1 MKRWLALLMTVC
13 LLAACLAPPIFAE
26 EPLPESGAALT
37 QQAPEE
43 PGEPPQEEQ
52 AGQGEAAEG
61 PDIPEQPPE
70 ETPAPPQ
77 EAEPAPGDA
86 AEPWQTPAPPQE
98 QAAEGEPE
106 PAAEGPAAAQAH
118 QPTEYYVDGLLGN
131 DGNSGL
137 APAEAWQSLEK
148 VNATEFGPG
157 DKIFLKAGS
166 IWAGQLWPKGSGNE
180 EAPIVLGMYGEGARP
195 IINGNGAVT
204 EVLRL
209 YNQEYWE
216 ISDLE
221 LTNLGAE
228 RASRR
233 AVWVENHDFGTMD
246 HIYLRNL
253 YIHDVNGRISDRFYE
268 DGGIICMVTGGAV
281 ESKFN
286 DLLIENNS
294 FYMVDYDGIFIRNNW
309 KNRGS
314 VNDGIGPWIGNTNV
328 VVRGNNLDNLGGD
341 GIVVCESIAPLVEY
355 NVAKDCHIR
364 ATSTWSAG
372 IWVINSENALFQ
384 FNEGYLTRGDLD
396 GQPFDCDGLCRN
408 TTYQY
413 NYSHDNEGGFM
424 LICNWA
430 NIFKDFNTD
439 GVIRYN
445 ISQNDRSKLFHYSGI
460 NKGFQIYNNTIYVGE
475 GNGTAFS
482 REDGAIGS
490 NVTYTNNIFYNN
502 GTNFAYVNRNTK
514 CTFNNNLYY
523 GNHPSSEPKDAG
535 KIVADPRL
543 AAPGTGGIGLDTV
556 GGYKLLEG
564 SPCIDAG
571 VSMASNGGRDYF
583 GNALPYGGAV
593 DIGAHEYSADSA
605 PVEFAVGKEWNAAA
619 DYSCVSG
626 QNQWTALM
634 ISGANSLATTWN
646 DAQNCWMGPEEYSII
661 SGTRMHPTGEYD
673 AARCFTAPVAG
684 TYRLTGTARKSN
696 LGGGDG
702 VVVSIRRGTAETL
715 WSQAIAF
722 DEAVGTSH
730 DVSVKLDAGEKVYF
744 IVGRGTGNDWYDE
757 TEWSPTVTL
766 TALSTRLEVEGED
779 GALGG
784 AAVAQ
789 EYRAASHKKVA
800 GFIGKGGGNDAS
812 YTVTVPAAG
821 EYALRL
827 YLASGENRT
836 IFWAVNGQPAGSLSV
851 NGKDWNTVVEAQ
863 PVTVALQSGENTIR
877 FYNDSAYAPS
887 IDRFV
892 LVER

>member
-1 MKRWLALLMTVC
+1 MKKFLATLVVLG
-13 LLAACLAPPIFAE
+13 LLAACLAPPLFAE
-26 EPLPESGAALT
+26 EPPGSAPAA
-37 QQAPEE
+37 QAPLE
-43 PGEPPQEEQ
+43 PGEAEPPAAPQPESPLPGPDAEEGGGAPQE
-52 AGQGEAAEG
+52 
-61 PDIPEQPPE
+61 
-70 ETPAPPQ
+70 T
-77 EAEPAPGDA
+77 AEPAP
-86 AEPWQTPAPPQE
+86 AEPEAPAAPEEALPESEEELQP
-98 QAAEGEPE
+98 AEGEPAQQPA
-106 PAAEGPAAAQAH
+106 PAAGPA
-118 QPTEYYVDGLLGN
+118 TYYVDGLAGS
-131 DGNSGL
+131 DAASGL
-137 APAEAWQSLEK
+137 SPEQAWQTLDR
-148 VNATEFGPG
+148 VNAAQFGPG
-157 DKIFLKAGS
+157 DRILLKAGS
-166 IWAGQLWPKGSGNE
+166 IWAGQLWPKGSGAE
-180 EAPIVLGMYGEGARP
+180 GAPIVLGVYGEGARP
-195 IINGNGAVT
+195 IINGNGQVT

-216 ISDLE
+216 ISGLE
-221 LTNLGAE
+221 LTNTGAG

-233 AVWVENHDFGTMD
+233 AVWVENHDYGTMD
-246 HIYLRNL
+246 HIYLRDL
-253 YIHDVNGRISDRFYE
+253 YIHDVNGRVTDRFYE
-268 DGGIICMVTGGAV
+268 DGGIVCMVTGDAV
-281 ESKFN
+281 QSKFN

-314 VNDGIGPWIGNTNV
+314 VSDGIGPWIGNTNV
-328 VVRGNNLDNLGGD
+328 VVRGNTLDNLGGD
-341 GIVVCESIAPLVEY
+341 GIVVCECIAPLVEY

-372 IWVINSENALFQ
+372 IWVINSEDALFQ

-424 LICNWA
+424 LICNWG

-460 NKGFQIYNNTIYVGE
+460 NKGFQVYNNTIYVGE

-490 NVTYTNNIFYNN
+490 SVSYTNNIFYNEGN
-502 GTNFAYVNRNTK
+502 NFKYVNRNTK

-523 GNHPSSEPKDAG
+523 GNHPSSEPSDPHKLA
-535 KIVADPRL
+535 ADPKL
-543 AAPGTGGIGLDTV
+543 TAPGTGGIGLGSV

-571 VSMASNGGRDYF
+571 VSMPGSGGRDYF
-583 GNALPYGGAV
+583 GNPLPYGAAV

-605 PVEFAVGKEWNAAA
+605 PLSLPVGKQWNAAA
-619 DYSCVSG
+619 DYSRVSG
-626 QNQWTALM
+626 QNQWTNLM
-634 ISGANSLATTWN
+634 VSGANALATTWS
-646 DAQNCWMGPEEYSII
+646 DAKNCWIGPEDYAVVSE
-661 SGTRMHPTGEYD
+661 TLMHPTSGYD

-684 TYRLTGTARKSN
+684 SYRLTGTARKNN

-702 VVVSIRRGTAETL
+702 VAVSIRRGTAETV
-715 WSQAIAF
+715 WSQTLAF
-722 DEAVGTSH
+722 DDAVGVSH
-730 DVSVKLDAGEKVYF
+730 DLTVKLDAGEKIYF

-757 TEWSPTVTL
+757 TEWSPTVCL
-766 TALSTRLEVEGED
+766 TALSTRLEVEGES

-784 AAVAQ
+784 AAIVQDYA
-789 EYRAASHKKVA
+789 AASYKKVA
-800 GFIGKGGGNDAS
+800 GFIGKGAGNDAS
-812 YTVTVPAAG
+812 YTVSVPAAG
-821 EYALRL
+821 EYSLKL

-836 IFWAVNGQPAGSLSV
+836 LFYAVNGQAAGSLAV
-851 NGKDWNTVVEAQ
+851 NGKNWNTLVEAA
-863 PVTVALQSGENTIR
+863 PVTLSLQAGENTIR

-887 IDRFV
+887 VDRFV